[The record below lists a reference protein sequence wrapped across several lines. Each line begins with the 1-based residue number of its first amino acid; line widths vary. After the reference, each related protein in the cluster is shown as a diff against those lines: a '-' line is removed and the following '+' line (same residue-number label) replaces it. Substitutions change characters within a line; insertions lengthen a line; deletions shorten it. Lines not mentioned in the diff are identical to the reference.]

1 MLFIAATIELRC
13 WINNKKDR
21 GIMRPLNPKLVLDPM
36 WLCHANY
43 VDLEY
48 YTYVLLDAKKKYL
61 KNLEVDFSNFY
72 EIAFHYL
79 NLNTIIAD
87 KKLYDANLKSV
98 RSDDQR
104 NLLEI
109 INHLT
114 KRDDNGEGKQIIAK
128 ASEILGETLK
138 TYLEKQTSVM
148 QNMYFYFNNS
158 WLHKEN
164 RLYIVC
170 RNSEL
175 DTYDIMKLNLA
186 SKRQLGCTMIKVAT
200 VELPDLKDN
209 EFRTRLLE
217 KKPNLTDFQPD
228 KNVIVATYDASIDE
242 RDALFLAKDTI
253 ILNRLVNQRNGFD
266 SNVLL
271 DSYRLLEKK
280 KTIPYKL
287 KV

>member
-1 MLFIAATIELRC
+1 
-13 WINNKKDR
+13 
-21 GIMRPLNPKLVLDPM
+21 MRPLNPKLVLDPM

-87 KKLYDANLKSV
+87 KKLYDANLKIV

-109 INHLT
+109 INHFA
-114 KRDDNGEGKQIIAK
+114 KRDEIGEGKLIINK
-128 ASEILGETLK
+128 ASEILGETMK
-138 TYLEKQTSVM
+138 AYLEKQTSVM
-148 QNMYFYFNNS
+148 QNMHFYFNNI
-158 WLHKEN
+158 WLHKES

-170 RNSEL
+170 RNSEA
-175 DTYDIMKLNLA
+175 DQYDIVKLNLT

-200 VELPDLKDN
+200 VELPDLKEN
-209 EFRTRLLE
+209 EFRKRLLE
-217 KKPNLTDFQPD
+217 IKPTMTDFLPD
-228 KNVIVATYDASIDE
+228 KNVIVATYDSLIDQ

-280 KTIPYKL
+280 KSIPFKL